1 MVVRCL
7 MCLGTLL
14 CFYSNDAEA
23 HVKWFSDYNLVCP
36 PRSPSRI
43 VFGEYFFLFCLFV
56 GPLMFAVT
64 YVDHEL
70 VRRRSWLFQRASN
83 LTDQVHAYF
92 PIAVRLG
99 VSAFFVAAI
108 SYGGVLLTP
117 ELKTEESWVPMVQ
130 LAIAAAALLPRTSFL
145 AGFGIAGLYA
155 YAVSQFGVYHLLDY
169 PIFLGVAAFL
179 VIDSLFGKERSMTAQ
194 NVMRWC
200 TGITLLWAG
209 IEKFAYPEWSFVLLT
224 ERPAIAF
231 GFGPEFY
238 MAAAGF
244 VEFCCAYLLI
254 AGSLSAR
261 ASAAVLQFFF
271 TSAIYYFGLIDA
283 IGHSAIIIVLF
294 ILILAQ
300 NPLPL
305 RFQRYPSINVAT
317 IHTAVFFAAL
327 FLYISLYYGGHSL
340 SYAPN
345 LSTALCILQ
354 H

>member
-7 MCLGTLL
+7 MCLGILL
-14 CFYSNDAEA
+14 CIDPNDAVA
-23 HVKWFSDYNLVCP
+23 HVKWFSDYNLLCP

-64 YVDHEL
+64 YADHEL
-70 VRRRSWLFQRASN
+70 VRRRSWLFQRASS

-92 PIAVRLG
+92 PVAMRFG
-99 VSAFFVAAI
+99 VSAFFVAAA
-108 SYGGVLLTP
+108 SYGGFLLTP
-117 ELKTEESWVPMVQ
+117 ELKTEQSWVPVVH
-130 LAIAAAALLPRTSFL
+130 LAIAAVVLLPRTAFL

-179 VIDSLFGKERSMTAQ
+179 VVHSLFGEEWSMTAQ
-194 NVMRWC
+194 NIMRWC

-209 IEKFAYPEWSFVLLT
+209 IEKFAYPEWSFVLLS

-231 GFGPEFY
+231 GFSPEFY
-238 MAAAGF
+238 MVAAGF

-254 AGSLSAR
+254 VGSLSAR
-261 ASAAVLQFFF
+261 ASAVVLQFFF
-271 TSAIYYFGLIDA
+271 ISAIYYFGVIDA
-283 IGHSAIIIVLF
+283 IGHSAIIVVLF
-294 ILILAQ
+294 ILTLAQ
-300 NPLPL
+300 NPLP
-305 RFQRYPSINVAT
+305 FRYQGYASVNVASV
-317 IHTAVFFAAL
+317 HTAVFFTAL
-327 FLYISLYYGGHSL
+327 FLYIGLYYGGHNF
-340 SYAPN
+340 SYAPYQ
-345 LSTALCILQ
+345 STASCSFQ